1 MQANATLNKAAHS
14 NKGTKRRL
22 RFLMVL
28 LLCFMGWAGVTVWDQ
43 FGKLHA
49 KSSEV
54 SDLERQLADAKK
66 INEDTKLEITRL
78 HDKEYIEQK
87 IRKDL
92 NLSKPGETI
101 FVAPK

>member
-1 MQANATLNKAAHS
+1 MRANATVTSTKERS
-14 NKGTKRRL
+14 GNKGTKRRL
-22 RFLMVL
+22 RILTVL
-28 LLCFMGWAGVTVWDQ
+28 LISFMGWAGVTIWDQ

-54 SDLERQLADAKK
+54 EALEQQLAEVKK
-66 INEDTKLEITRL
+66 VNEDTKREIARL

-101 FVAPK
+101 FK